1 MLGNKEMTL
10 QDYLVIAR
18 RRIWVLLIPIVLLPL
33 AAYLF
38 SLTVKDRYTSQTLVL
53 VEQQKVPD
61 SFVKPVVTEQIS
73 ERLATM
79 QEQILSRTRLQP
91 IIERFGLFKGQ
102 VGSVPME
109 ILVEQMRASIS
120 VSVVRADFGSRSSGL
135 PGFYISFTAED
146 PRLAQQVCTEI
157 TSMFMEE
164 NLKAREQRAQ
174 GTTEFL
180 QKQLEEAKRKLD
192 EQDARLAEFK
202 MKHMGQLPGSEQV
215 NLGLMAGMSGQLD
228 AATQAINR
236 AQQDKTYAESML
248 AQRLAVRQGD
258 EGSNTPEALDRQLT
272 ALQGALVT
280 LRTRYTDEHPDVV
293 KMRRDIENV
302 QRKLAELSSASPTM
316 ADTTKVSANEPPE
329 IRQLRAQIR
338 QYDQII
344 RDRTAQQQRLQAQV
358 GMYQSRIQV
367 TPMVEEQFK
376 NLTRD
381 YHTALDFYNEL
392 LKKKNNSEMATDLER
407 RQQGEQFRVMDPA
420 NLPERPSFPDRP
432 KFALAGLGAG
442 LALGM
447 GLVLILEMKDRS
459 LRSEQDVAFYLE
471 LPTLAVMPVL
481 PGTNGNGRSKFKG
494 KNGTRAKAKVG
505 QHVGV

>member
-1 MLGNKEMTL
+1 
-10 QDYLVIAR
+10 
-18 RRIWVLLIPIVLLPL
+18 
-33 AAYLF
+33 
-38 SLTVKDRYTSQTLVL
+38 
-53 VEQQKVPD
+53 
-61 SFVKPVVTEQIS
+61 
-73 ERLATM
+73 
-79 QEQILSRTRLQP
+79 
-91 IIERFGLFKGQ
+91 
-102 VGSVPME
+102 
-109 ILVEQMRASIS
+109 
-120 VSVVRADFGSRSSGL
+120 
-135 PGFYISFTAED
+135 
-146 PRLAQQVCTEI
+146 
-157 TSMFMEE
+157 MFMEE

-180 QKQLEEAKRKLD
+180 QKQLEDAKQKLD

-358 GMYQSRIQV
+358 GMYQARIQV

-494 KNGTRAKAKVG
+494 KNGTRAKAEVG
-505 QHVGV
+505 QQVGV